1 MSVILLRFHGMQNY
15 YLITSTRG
23 FTKKPVS
30 AKTQENE
37 AGGKTTPCI
46 KWVVVEAPTIKEQNR
61 KNLYGNLTFDLDQTV
76 KKRITLTI

>member
-30 AKTQENE
+30 EDARERSRRENHTMYKMGGSGSANNKRAK
-37 AGGKTTPCI
+37 
-46 KWVVVEAPTIKEQNR
+46 
-61 KNLYGNLTFDLDQTV
+61 
-76 KKRITLTI
+76 